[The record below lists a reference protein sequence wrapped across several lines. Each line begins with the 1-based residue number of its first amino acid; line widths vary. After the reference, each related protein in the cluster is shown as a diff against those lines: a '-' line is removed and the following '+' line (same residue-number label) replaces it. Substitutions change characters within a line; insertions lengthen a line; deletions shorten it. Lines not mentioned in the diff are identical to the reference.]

1 MICSLLSHQLTATLF
16 CSHLQAGA
24 GWPGVSAV
32 SNGGV
37 VEPAQGVN
45 GTVLANQSSM
55 GTAGYHT
62 HWWTTLAL
70 HCGRSRD
77 LYTRPPPHSQTP
89 IKMPGLGRGVCHF
102 FFFSP
107 WPSPPSTCNFPCL
120 RLFEADLAHCGVSSC
135 PTLGLNHTSWYT
147 NVFRHINTHPHK
159 STSLRPGV
167 RLTYSER
174 TMPFL
179 TQSTINE

>member
-1 MICSLLSHQLTATLF
+1 MLHVESQAEMMQWSLKKKKNCSLLSHQLTATLF

-62 HWWTTLAL
+62 H
-70 HCGRSRD
+70 
-77 LYTRPPPHSQTP
+77 
-89 IKMPGLGRGVCHF
+89 
-102 FFFSP
+102 
-107 WPSPPSTCNFPCL
+107 
-120 RLFEADLAHCGVSSC
+120 
-135 PTLGLNHTSWYT
+135 
-147 NVFRHINTHPHK
+147 
-159 STSLRPGV
+159 
-167 RLTYSER
+167 
-174 TMPFL
+174 
-179 TQSTINE
+179 